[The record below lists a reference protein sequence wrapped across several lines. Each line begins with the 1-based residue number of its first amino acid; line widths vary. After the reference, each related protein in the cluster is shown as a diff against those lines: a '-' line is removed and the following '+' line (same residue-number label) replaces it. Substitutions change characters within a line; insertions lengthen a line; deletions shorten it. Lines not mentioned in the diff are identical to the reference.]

1 MCKRVKCPYCGSE
14 NISGS
19 RLYDKA
25 YLCNECHIIF
35 HLGVDRGDQSDQ
47 SVVKEKTPLEKLN
60 DKFNMLED
68 RVTAL
73 EYRFAELV
81 DSVRNLEEALK
92 RRIL

>member
-1 MCKRVKCPYCGSE
+1 MCVRVKCPYCGSE

-19 RLYDKA
+19 RLYDNA
-25 YLCNECHIIF
+25 YLCHECHVIF
-35 HLGVDRGDQSDQ
+35 HLGVDQSDR

-60 DKFNMLED
+60 DRVVMLED
-68 RVTAL
+68 KI
-73 EYRFAELV
+73 AELA

>member
-1 MCKRVKCPYCGSE
+1 MCVRVKCPRCGGE

-19 RLYDKA
+19 RLYDNA
-25 YLCNECHIIF
+25 YLCHECHVIF
-35 HLGVDRGDQSDQ
+35 HLRVDHGDR

-60 DKFNMLED
+60 DKFDMLED

-73 EYRFAELV
+73 EYRFAELT
-81 DSVRNLEEALK
+81 DSVKKLEEELK